1 MIGFLAES
9 RIGPKK
15 KVLKAGEYLIKPHA
29 SIREI
34 VDVLS
39 EGKAVQYKVTIPE
52 GLTSQQIVERLKA
65 EENLTGDIAAVPPE
79 GSLCPRPIASR
90 RG

>member
-1 MIGFLAES
+1 MVGFLAES

-15 KVLKAGEYLIKPHA
+15 KVLKHGEYLIKAHA

-39 EGKAVQYKVTIPE
+39 EGKAVQYKVTDPRGPHEPADRRAPE
-52 GLTSQQIVERLKA
+52 GGGRT
-65 EENLTGDIAAVPPE
+65 
-79 GSLCPRPIASR
+79 
-90 RG
+90 